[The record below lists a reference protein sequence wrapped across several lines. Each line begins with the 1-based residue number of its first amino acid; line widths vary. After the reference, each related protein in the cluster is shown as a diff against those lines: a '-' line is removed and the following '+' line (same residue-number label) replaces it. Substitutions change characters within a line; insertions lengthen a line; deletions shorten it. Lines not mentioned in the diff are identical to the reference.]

1 MPASKRTTRASVK
14 ADGAPERSRA
24 ERRKAAGGEAA
35 AVQGWAR
42 LQLSHRRHLRS
53 GVEDR
58 GNEER
63 GLRARLDGTPR
74 VTAAMS
80 HLKERELAARLER
93 RRAAHKA
100 VPVQVCEHRILAC
113 GACTTA
119 AKQLVGR
126 PLHRQGRR
134 LAKHELEQTVLDQ
147 AESLLG
153 REPELPLLVDSK
165 HMHVAALLPLHEG
178 QLLV

>member
-1 MPASKRTTRASVK
+1 
-14 ADGAPERSRA
+14 
-24 ERRKAAGGEAA
+24 
-35 AVQGWAR
+35 
-42 LQLSHRRHLRS
+42 
-53 GVEDR
+53 
-58 GNEER
+58 
-63 GLRARLDGTPR
+63 
-74 VTAAMS
+74 MS

-100 VPVQVCEHRILAC
+100 VPVQMCEHRILAC

-134 LAKHELEQTVLDQ
+134 PAKHELEQTVLDQ

-178 QLLV
+178 QLLVRVPPRHAHEGPVAATRRLELAKPLRVLRFHARASRSLLLWGGHFQQSYHVNDR